1 MMQLKESRD
10 PSGSESY
17 DDFSANLR
25 REMREVV
32 HSVGG
37 GSYVGH
43 RPDPKKFPRATSPVV
58 DSNVPW
64 SRPHSHVIRAE
75 PSEAIRAGPPR
86 DDQTVQ
92 DRRAA
97 SRSSHLYHDFDGS
110 QPSRHASQSSEDE
123 RGRGG
128 DGCHNA
134 LERQLAM
141 KDDAIVTLEGSVG
154 DLEQQVAGKDAE
166 IADLS
171 HELHSEISE
180 LRSRL
185 QVMKEAARD
194 MITPSHA
201 RDLDH
206 LETEYERAMTKADE
220 ECAALRKELNENRE
234 EILRLNGE
242 LDENREEN
250 HMLKG
255 ELDAMQDGLLKSEK
269 EIAVLRKELDKTI
282 GEDQEEIHM
291 LKEDIDKL
299 QDENQQEVHTLNGR
313 IHHQTDEIERLTRQT
328 HEQVE
333 EILSLKRL
341 HSEQTEDILT
351 LKGRA
356 QDFKDELEEIEHHA
370 GLQTKE
376 IDALKEVL
384 EKRDDGILKLR
395 HERELQQVSVTV
407 CSTDCCLLCLA
418 AYLHVYTTGLFRT
431 IT

>member
-1 MMQLKESRD
+1 M
-10 PSGSESY
+10 
-17 DDFSANLR
+17 
-25 REMREVV
+25 

-255 ELDAMQDGLLKSEK
+255 ELDENREENHMLKGELDAMQDGLLKSEK